1 MSQVINPMIFGGGE
15 SGIELKQVYKAS
27 VGWNYYGGASTRWTA
42 DKDYKMVIALG
53 RCTEGGHRVLA
64 TFATNYGEAT
74 IINMRT
80 DDYFCYDANSGGL
93 YNPCILVNVPAGT
106 QIKAQCNGTNTLTI
120 WIAE

>member
-1 MSQVINPMIFGGGE
+1 MIMANIIKAGGGG
-15 SGIELKQVYKAS
+15 STELKQVYKAS

-53 RCTEGGHRVLA
+53 RCTSGGHQVLT

-74 IINMRT
+74 VINMRT
-80 DDYFCYDANSGGL
+80 DDYYCYQAGDGGM

-120 WIAE
+120 WVAE